1 MDFRARLDAAVRHH
15 ARMTGVGDDP
25 RALLNHAMRLRESA
39 GASQQTEMD
48 DLIASLEAD
57 VVRAGEAT

>member
-1 MDFRARLDAAVRHH
+1 MDSSFRARLDAAVRHH

-39 GASQQTEMD
+39 GADRAAEMD
-48 DLIASLEAD
+48 ALIAALEVD
-57 VVRAGEAT
+57 VERVR